1 MASRTP
7 KGRAHPTRRV
17 RRAPALLAAVLL
29 LAAAARA
36 DGDATPGGAAEAEP
50 GAARAGGLALS
61 EALAAALA
69 DGETAQIAGLEAER
83 AVDIAGQ
90 ERSAYLPRASI
101 TSNAGYNNR
110 WNEKLEAV
118 DSAGVQRTYGLSSIA
133 SDEGW
138 FNVYLDQLL
147 VDLATWQRI
156 ERAQIE
162 AEAAALAREEQR
174 ESVAFE
180 VLQRFAEAVRQDRLA
195 GLAADRLAATER
207 LDQQAGLLLAAGR
220 VRPADREHAA
230 LLLEEARVEAATRA
244 AEARSARAALGLAM
258 GRGALAAPDRLDAA
272 SLPDTSA
279 GYGPEQ
285 DVTASPELR
294 VLDLRRKAE
303 EKGIAVARAGHL
315 PTVAV
320 RGGYSHYGVK
330 RYDNYPDAVRVG
342 VNVDVPLFQGLKN
355 EYAVEGA
362 AKSAEIARLR
372 YRQVLET
379 RRARVRELAQRLESG
394 SQTPAL
400 AERRAAVS
408 RERLRLAELALRAD
422 RAGLDEALSALADDV
437 RAEGA
442 AIDAP
447 IDRVVV
453 WGQLHRETGTLARA
467 LGALASPA
475 QSQN

>member
-1 MASRTP
+1 M
-7 KGRAHPTRRV
+7 
-17 RRAPALLAAVLL
+17 
-29 LAAAARA
+29 
-36 DGDATPGGAAEAEP
+36 
-50 GAARAGGLALS
+50 
-61 EALAAALA
+61 
-69 DGETAQIAGLEAER
+69 
-83 AVDIAGQ
+83 
-90 ERSAYLPRASI
+90 
-101 TSNAGYNNR
+101 
-110 WNEKLEAV
+110 
-118 DSAGVQRTYGLSSIA
+118 
-133 SDEGW
+133 
-138 FNVYLDQLL
+138 
-147 VDLATWQRI
+147 
-156 ERAQIE
+156 
-162 AEAAALAREEQR
+162 
-174 ESVAFE
+174 
-180 VLQRFAEAVRQDRLA
+180 
-195 GLAADRLAATER
+195 
-207 LDQQAGLLLAAGR
+207 
-220 VRPADREHAA
+220 
-230 LLLEEARVEAATRA
+230 
-244 AEARSARAALGLAM
+244 
-258 GRGALAAPDRLDAA
+258 
-272 SLPDTSA
+272 
-279 GYGPEQ
+279 
-285 DVTASPELR
+285 
-294 VLDLRRKAE
+294 
-303 EKGIAVARAGHL
+303 
-315 PTVAV
+315 
-320 RGGYSHYGVK
+320 K

-394 SQTPAL
+394 RQTPAL